1 MDLLAMDKKMFYLC
15 DLNKSGGEKKKKSK
29 RGTSSEVSK
38 KSSDSSE
45 KVQTAFS
52 LKDL

>member
-1 MDLLAMDKKMFYLC
+1 MFYLC
-15 DLNKSGGEKKKKSK
+15 DIDKSGNTRKKKKTNK
-29 RGTSSEVSK
+29 KGTSSEVSK
-38 KSSDSSE
+38 KSSDSYE